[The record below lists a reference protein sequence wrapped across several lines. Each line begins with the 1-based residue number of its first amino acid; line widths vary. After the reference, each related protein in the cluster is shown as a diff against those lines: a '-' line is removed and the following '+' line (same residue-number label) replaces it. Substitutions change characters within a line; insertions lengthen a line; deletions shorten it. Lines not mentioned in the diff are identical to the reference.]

1 MTWFRCRTQQHDAL
15 ESRLTR
21 QQYAKSFTLSNNEQP
36 ALINVRRG
44 EEAHGQTMQRRTM
57 RQDVD
62 PTDIR
67 QGARRRIA
75 NHATASN
82 ETVANLV
89 VLAAVFYVLYLL
101 AG

>member
-1 MTWFRCRTQQHDAL
+1 
-15 ESRLTR
+15 
-21 QQYAKSFTLSNNEQP
+21 
-36 ALINVRRG
+36 
-44 EEAHGQTMQRRTM
+44 M